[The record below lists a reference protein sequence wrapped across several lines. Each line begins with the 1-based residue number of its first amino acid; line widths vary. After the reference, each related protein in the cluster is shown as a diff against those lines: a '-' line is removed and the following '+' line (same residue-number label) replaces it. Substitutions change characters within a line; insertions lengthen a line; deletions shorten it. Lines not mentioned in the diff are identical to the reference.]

1 LKLYMDCI
9 FCKIIEGELPSYK
22 VYEDKR
28 VLAFLDINPVNKGHV
43 LVVPK
48 EHFNK
53 FTDAPK
59 DLLKDMIS
67 VIQNISLGV
76 MDAVGAEGFNL
87 GINNGAV
94 AGQIVHHLHF
104 HIMPRFENDGLN
116 LWTGKT
122 LTEEEMKRTA
132 ENIRRSLAKDY

>member
-1 LKLYMDCI
+1 MKLYMDCI